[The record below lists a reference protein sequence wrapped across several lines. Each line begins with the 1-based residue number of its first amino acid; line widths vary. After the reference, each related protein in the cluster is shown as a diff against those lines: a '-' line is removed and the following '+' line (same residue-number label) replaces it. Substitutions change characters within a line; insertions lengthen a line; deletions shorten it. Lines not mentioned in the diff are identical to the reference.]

1 MSQAPLTL
9 LRCWAGPKA
18 VSSGVTVPQFLAR
31 WDITWLCDM
40 AATAAEIRHNN
51 IIPKM
56 DSKIPSAGAGQE
68 QDLD

>member
-18 VSSGVTVPQFLAR
+18 VSSGVTAPQFLAR

-40 AATAAEIRHNN
+40 AATAAEIRYNN

-68 QDLD
+68 QDLG

>member
-18 VSSGVTVPQFLAR
+18 VSSGVTVSQFLAP
-31 WDITWLCDM
+31 WDISWLCDM

-51 IIPKM
+51 IIPKV
-56 DSKIPSAGAGQE
+56 DFKIPSAGAGQE
-68 QDLD
+68 QDLG